1 MDIKKKAKK
10 RNWDI
15 FFCCLFFISFFYELP
30 LWQFSFDR
38 INPRLFDIVFI
49 FGIIKYWKYI
59 FDKEKESS
67 ILKVWRYLL
76 ITFSICSIYWT
87 LFVPFNISLFSLL
100 AICRYWQSY
109 ILIKI
114 VVKINPDLDI
124 VCKVSFL
131 GLLFVSIWCFFEY
144 QNPVTKDGLYE
155 VTPGQFVAVPKNAI
169 FGPLSP
175 NYFHIGQ
182 LVPLASI
189 LSLAYA
195 LKKQNIYL
203 IIGALV
209 LSWPVLFVGSRT
221 SLGLSLLSIL
231 FFCWFNKKKLRVMAL
246 VFFAFLMIV
255 FSGNYIYDSLLNNSL
270 TFQRTVELEKGD
282 RNTIEGRMEIS
293 EHFLGMNYDATF
305 SEKILLGTGFNI
317 SPVNRGHY
325 RIGYGIHSL
334 YLYPLE
340 QGGILAFIIF
350 IIFIIKIFKS
360 LRPKDIYSSAVFSYF
375 IAMLIVGVGAHNF
388 WREFGSGN
396 INTYILVCF
405 ILFSLNKNINLKK
418 MRYENIIDK

>member
-1 MDIKKKAKK
+1 MDIQK
-10 RNWDI
+10 RNIKQKKWDS
-15 FFCCLFFISFFYELP
+15 FFCLLFFISFFYELP
-30 LWQFSFDR
+30 LLQFSFDR
-38 INPRLFDIVFI
+38 INPRLFDVVFL

-59 FDKEKESS
+59 FQKEESR
-67 ILKVWRYLL
+67 ILIIWRYLL

-100 AICRYWQSY
+100 AVCRYWQSY

-114 VVKINPDLDI
+114 VVKIRPSLDFI
-124 VCKVSFL
+124 CKVSFC
-131 GLLFVSIWCFFEY
+131 GLCFIAVWCFFEY

-221 SLGLSLLSIL
+221 SLGLSLLSI
-231 FFCWFNKKKLRVMAL
+231 FFFFWFNKEKLRIIAL
-246 VFFAFLMIV
+246 VLFASLIIV

-270 TFQRTVELEKGD
+270 TFKRTVELEKGD

-293 EHFLGMNYDATF
+293 EHFWGMNYDATQG
-305 SEKILLGTGFNI
+305 EKILVGTGFNI

-334 YLYPLE
+334 YWYPLE
-340 QGGILAFIIF
+340 QGGIVAFIIF
-350 IIFIIKIFKS
+350 IIFIIRIFNVLK
-360 LRPKDIYSSAVFSYF
+360 PKDIYSSAVFSYF
-375 IAMLIVGVGAHNF
+375 IAMLIVGFGAHNF

-396 INTYILVCF
+396 INTYILTCF
-405 ILFSLNKNINLKK
+405 ILFSLNRDINKKNK
-418 MRYENIIDK
+418 RYENIIDK